1 MSQQPEESGPGPAA
15 PPSPLARRAEAAT
28 RRFPTEDRGRRLQY
42 RGAFERDRDRIVHSR
57 AFRRLSGKTQ
67 LLPGLETIQVR
78 NRMTHTIEVTTAARV
93 LARHLGLNEDL
104 AEVIALAHDLGQPPF
119 GVAGSRALDRFLT
132 VGLGRSAPK
141 GTAIAGPAGFHP
153 RAQSLVV
160 VDRVEVRYGHP
171 GLNLT
176 DDARDGILKLRGDSA
191 AVPEGIDHAG
201 LAPGEPASLEAQAV
215 RAAIDAVTPLHDLE
229 DALSEGLIELAP
241 VLRLAAVR
249 PLVER
254 LEKAGGWPRGRFR
267 ERAALHRTLVHAVLS
282 DVLVASRRRLAA
294 AVAASAAAG
303 TAAGTA
309 AVAGKPAAGRP
320 VVAPGAR
327 GTALIEAVREL
338 VAARVVG
345 APAVRRA
352 DARGEQVVLA
362 LLTSYYRDPRLLD
375 DAVLL
380 RYKEVAARPYLRDLP
395 PARQDAEIADH
406 YHGHPAFARVL
417 ADHVAGMT
425 DRFAQD
431 AHGTLVPG
439 RSNR

>member
-1 MSQQPEESGPGPAA
+1 MVQDPEQTGSRPPAPA
-15 PPSPLARRAEAAT
+15 GRIPPSPLARQDETAT
-28 RRFPTEDRGRRLQY
+28 RRFPSEDRGRRLQY

-78 NRMTHTIEVTTAARV
+78 NRLTHTIEVATAARV

-132 VGLGRSAPK
+132 AGLGRSAPK
-141 GTAIAGPAGFHP
+141 GGAIAGPEGFHP

-176 DDARDGILKLRGDSA
+176 DDARDGILKLRGDQA
-191 AVPEGIDHAG
+191 AVPGGVDPKG
-201 LAPGEPASLEAQAV
+201 LAPGEPASLEAQVV

-229 DALSEGLIELAP
+229 DALSEGLLELAP
-241 VLRLAAVR
+241 VLRLPAVR

-267 ERAALHRTLVHAVLS
+267 ERAALHRALVHAVLT
-282 DVLVASRRRLAA
+282 DILVASRRRLAA
-294 AVAASAAAG
+294 AEAAG
-303 TAAGTA
+303 AARP
-309 AVAGKPAAGRP
+309 VPGRA

-327 GTALIEAVREL
+327 GAALTEAVREL

-362 LLTSYYRDPRLLD
+362 LLSSYYRDPRLLD

-380 RYKEVAARPYLRDLP
+380 RYKEVADRPFLRDLP

-406 YHGHPAFARVL
+406 YHGRRAFARVL

-431 AHGTLVPG
+431 AHGALVPG
-439 RSNR
+439 RSSR

>member
-1 MSQQPEESGPGPAA
+1 MANEPEEPGPGLAA
-15 PPSPLARRAEAAT
+15 PPGRVPPSSLARREEAAT

-78 NRMTHTIEVTTAARV
+78 NRLTHTIEVATAARV

-104 AEVIALAHDLGQPPF
+104 AEVVALAHDLGQPPF

-132 VGLGRSAPK
+132 AGLGRSAPK
-141 GTAIAGPAGFHP
+141 GAAIAGPEGFHP

-160 VDRVEVRYGHP
+160 VDLIEVRYGHP

-176 DDARDGILKLRGDSA
+176 DDARDGILKLRGDGA
-191 AVPEGIDHAG
+191 AVPGGIDAAG

-215 RAAIDAVTPLHDLE
+215 RTAIDAVTPLHDLE
-229 DALSEGLIELAP
+229 DALSEGLLELAP
-241 VLRLAAVR
+241 VLRLTAVR

-254 LEKAGGWPRGRFR
+254 LERAGGWPRGRFR
-267 ERAALHRTLVHAVLS
+267 ERAALHRALVHAVLS
-282 DVLVASRRRLAA
+282 DTLVASRRRLAA
-294 AVAASAAAG
+294 ATG
-303 TAAGTA
+303 RPG
-309 AVAGKPAAGRP
+309 PGRP

-327 GTALIEAVREL
+327 GAALIEAVREL
-338 VAARVVG
+338 VASRVVG

-352 DARGEQVVLA
+352 DGRGEQVVLA
-362 LLTSYYRDPRLLD
+362 LLSSYYRDPRLLD

-380 RYKEVAARPYLRDLP
+380 RYKEVAGRPYLRDLP

-406 YHGHPAFARVL
+406 YHGRRAFARVL

-431 AHGTLVPG
+431 AHGALVPG
-439 RSNR
+439 RSSR

>member
-1 MSQQPEESGPGPAA
+1 MANEPEEPGPGPAA
-15 PPSPLARRAEAAT
+15 PPGRVPPSSLARREEAAT
-28 RRFPTEDRGRRLQY
+28 RRFPTEDRGRRLQD

-78 NRMTHTIEVTTAARV
+78 NRLTHTIEVATAARV

-104 AEVIALAHDLGQPPF
+104 AEVVALAHDLGQPPF

-132 VGLGRSAPK
+132 AGLGRSAPK
-141 GTAIAGPAGFHP
+141 GAAIAGPEGFHP

-160 VDRVEVRYGHP
+160 VDLIEVRYGHP

-176 DDARDGILKLRGDSA
+176 DDARDGILKLRGDGA
-191 AVPEGIDHAG
+191 AVPGGIDAAG

-215 RAAIDAVTPLHDLE
+215 RTAIDAVTPLHDLE
-229 DALSEGLIELAP
+229 DALSEGLLELAP
-241 VLRLAAVR
+241 VLRLTAVR

-254 LEKAGGWPRGRFR
+254 LERAGGWPRGRFR
-267 ERAALHRTLVHAVLS
+267 ERAALHRALVHAVLS
-282 DVLVASRRRLAA
+282 DTLVASRRRLAA
-294 AVAASAAAG
+294 ATGRPVS
-303 TAAGTA
+303 
-309 AVAGKPAAGRP
+309 GRP

-327 GTALIEAVREL
+327 GAALIEAVREL
-338 VAARVVG
+338 VASRVVG

-362 LLTSYYRDPRLLD
+362 LLSSCYRDPRLLD

-380 RYKEVAARPYLRDLP
+380 RYKEVAGRPYLRDLP

-406 YHGHPAFARVL
+406 YHGCRAFARVL

-431 AHGTLVPG
+431 AHGALVPG
-439 RSNR
+439 RSSR

>member
-1 MSQQPEESGPGPAA
+1 VAQEPEQPGPGPAA
-15 PPSPLARRAEAAT
+15 PPGRIPPSPLARREEAAT

-78 NRMTHTIEVTTAARV
+78 NRMTHTIEVATAARV

-104 AEVIALAHDLGQPPF
+104 AEVVALAHDLGQPPF

-132 VGLGRSAPK
+132 AGLGRSAPK
-141 GTAIAGPAGFHP
+141 GAAIAGPEGFHP

-160 VDRVEVRYGHP
+160 VELIEVRYGHP

-176 DDARDGILKLRGDSA
+176 DDARDGILKLRGDGA
-191 AVPEGIDHAG
+191 AVPEGIDRAG

-229 DALSEGLIELAP
+229 DALSEGLLELVP
-241 VLRLAAVR
+241 VLRLPAVR

-267 ERAALHRTLVHAVLS
+267 ERAALHRALVHAVLT
-282 DVLVASRRRLAA
+282 DILVASRRRLAA
-294 AVAASAAAG
+294 AESAGPGA
-303 TAAGTA
+303 TRL
-309 AVAGKPAAGRP
+309 VPGRP

-327 GTALIEAVREL
+327 GAALTDAVREL
-338 VAARVVG
+338 VASRVVG

-362 LLTSYYRDPRLLD
+362 LLSSYYRDPRLLD

-380 RYKEVAARPYLRDLP
+380 RYKEVAGRPYLRDLP

-406 YHGHPAFARVL
+406 YHGRPAFARVL

-431 AHGTLVPG
+431 AHGALVPG
-439 RSNR
+439 RSSR

>member
-1 MSQQPEESGPGPAA
+1 MAHEPEQPGPGPAA
-15 PPSPLARRAEAAT
+15 PPARVPPSPLARRDDAAT

-78 NRMTHTIEVTTAARV
+78 NRLTHTIEVATAARV

-104 AEVIALAHDLGQPPF
+104 AEVVALAHDLGQPPF
-119 GVAGSRALDRFLT
+119 GVAGARALDRFLT
-132 VGLGRSAPK
+132 AGLGRSAPK
-141 GTAIAGPAGFHP
+141 GAAIAGPEGFHP

-160 VDRVEVRYGHP
+160 VDLIEVRYGHP

-176 DDARDGILKLRGDSA
+176 DDARDGILKLRGDGA
-191 AVPEGIDHAG
+191 AVPGGIDLAG

-215 RAAIDAVTPLHDLE
+215 RTAVDAVTPLHDLE
-229 DALSEGLIELAP
+229 DALSEGLLELAP
-241 VLRLAAVR
+241 VLRLPAVR

-267 ERAALHRTLVHAVLS
+267 ERAALHRALVHAVLS
-282 DVLVASRRRLAA
+282 DTLVASRRRLAA
-294 AVAASAAAG
+294 ATARPAS
-303 TAAGTA
+303 
-309 AVAGKPAAGRP
+309 GKP

-327 GTALIEAVREL
+327 GTALIDAVREL

-362 LLTSYYRDPRLLD
+362 LLSSYYRDPRLLD

-380 RYKEVAARPYLRDLP
+380 RYKEVAGRPYLRDLP
-395 PARQDAEIADH
+395 PARQDAEITDH
-406 YHGHPAFARVL
+406 YHGRRAFARVL

-431 AHGTLVPG
+431 AHGALVPG
-439 RSNR
+439 RSSR